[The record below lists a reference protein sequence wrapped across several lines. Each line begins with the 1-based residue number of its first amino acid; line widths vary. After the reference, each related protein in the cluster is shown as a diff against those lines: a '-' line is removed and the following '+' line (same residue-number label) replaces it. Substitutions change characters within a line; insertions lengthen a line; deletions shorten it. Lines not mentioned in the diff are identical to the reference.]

1 MTAGVQPAGSG
12 PAYNHL
18 MPDRVHKITS
28 MGANAPYEMQAAPPA
43 DAPGN
48 GGTPPDGERAR
59 SVHEDQGRAHGVER
73 TIDRVLAIQRP
84 IVLAHLRGI
93 RRRAPHATPD
103 QLVRILE
110 KRYLAAVTTGG
121 AAVGATAV
129 IPGIGTGVTLALSGV
144 ETAGF
149 LEATALFAQS
159 VAEVHG
165 IPVDNPERAR
175 ALVMTLMLGQE
186 GSDLVK
192 QFAAQ
197 ATGTGVVRSAYW
209 GELIT
214 NTLPKAVMSTVV
226 DRLRGVFIKQFAVR
240 GGAGFIGKALP
251 FGVGAAIGGIG
262 NHVLGR
268 RVLVQSRLAFGQ
280 PPAVVPLDL
289 EPRGDDTV
297 LSATGKRVAR
307 VAGSVGGAVGRAA
320 SAPFKRLAG
329 GVGRGSRG
337 GDGAEGSSEDAASS
351 AELGEERAESPT

>member
-1 MTAGVQPAGSG
+1 
-12 PAYNHL
+12 

-28 MGANAPYEMQAAPPA
+28 MGQSAPREALPGTETGARAGAGGAGTSA
-43 DAPGN
+43 D
-48 GGTPPDGERAR
+48 E
-59 SVHEDQGRAHGVER
+59 GRAHGVER

-84 IVLAHLRGI
+84 VVLAHLRGI
-93 RRRAPHATPD
+93 RRRVPDATPE

-110 KRYLAAVTTGG
+110 RRYLAAVTTGG

-129 IPGIGTGVTLALSGV
+129 IPGISTGVTLALSGV

-214 NTLPKAVMSTVV
+214 NTLPKAVMGTVV
-226 DRLRGVFIKQFAVR
+226 DRLRSVFVKQFAVR

-251 FGVGAAIGGIG
+251 FGIGAAVGGIG

-268 RVLVQSRLAFGQ
+268 RVLTQSRLAFGQ
-280 PPAVVPLDL
+280 APAYVPADL
-289 EPRGDDTV
+289 EPRGDDTM
-297 LSATGKRVAR
+297 LAGTGKRVAR
-307 VAGSVGGAVGRAA
+307 AGGAIGRAA
-320 SAPFKRLAG
+320 AAPFKRIGA
-329 GVGRGSRG
+329 VRRSGRGDDDEPTGDPAADQHETSSRQRPG
-337 GDGAEGSSEDAASS
+337 EDDRGSD
-351 AELGEERAESPT
+351 

>member
-1 MTAGVQPAGSG
+1 MPRRT
-12 PAYNHL
+12 PAYNRC
-18 MPDRVHKITS
+18 MSDRVHKITS
-28 MGANAPYEMQAAPPA
+28 MGQNAPREGLPEA
-43 DAPGN
+43 DQVAGMPGS
-48 GGTPPDGERAR
+48 GR
-59 SVHEDQGRAHGVER
+59 SGAGAGADEGRAHGVER

-84 IVLAHLRGI
+84 VVLAHLRGI
-93 RRRAPHATPD
+93 RRRAPGATPD

-129 IPGIGTGVTLALSGV
+129 IPGISTGVTLALSGV

-165 IPVDNPERAR
+165 IPIDNPERAR

-197 ATGTGVVRSAYW
+197 AAGTGVVRSAYW

-214 NTLPKAVMSTVV
+214 NTLPKAVMGTVV
-226 DRLRGVFIKQFAVR
+226 DQLRKVFVKQFAVR

-251 FGVGAAIGGIG
+251 FGIGAAVGGIG
-262 NHVLGR
+262 NNVLGR
-268 RVLVQSRLAFGQ
+268 RVLTQSRLAFGQ
-280 PPAVVPLDL
+280 APALVPAEL
-289 EPRGDDTV
+289 EPRGDEAMLV
-297 LSATGKRVAR
+297 GAGKRVVRA
-307 VAGSVGGAVGRAA
+307 AGAAGGAIGRAA
-320 SAPFKRLAG
+320 AAPFKRIGA
-329 GVGRGSRG
+329 GRGAADEEPADRSP
-337 GDGAEGSSEDAASS
+337 EWSEQ
-351 AELGEERAESPT
+351 SPRQSPE